1 MVLFMLVYLVFCY
14 LFDLFVVLLI
24 VHCSIILFL
33 GKQNDICRM
42 LGVEVEIEFKS
53 SESR

>member
-14 LFDLFVVLLI
+14 LFDLFVHLLI
-24 VHCSIILFL
+24 IHYLRILFL
-33 GKQNDICRM
+33 CKQNDICWM
-42 LGVEVEIEFKS
+42 LGTGVEIEFKS